1 MLKLSDTLKSKL
13 KDTVDMPIN
22 HDRTKDKSP
31 TPSLKNSP
39 KVQKK
44 HPISPL
50 DDRSFN
56 NKESNHENDTLP
68 SKQINTKIIYR
79 IRVTY
84 LNVQKIISLCMEKM
98 FWHHFQVNLRVI
110 FNISYIHSIII
121 TIVLYKVEKKIN
133 INIIICKYIVKT
145 S

>member
-1 MLKLSDTLKSKL
+1 LLKYSFPDNNTLKLSDTLKSKL

-22 HDRTKDKSP
+22 YDKTKDKSP

-68 SKQINTKIIYR
+68 SM
-79 IRVTY
+79 
-84 LNVQKIISLCMEKM
+84 L
-98 FWHHFQVNLRVI
+98 
-110 FNISYIHSIII
+110 
-121 TIVLYKVEKKIN
+121 IN
-133 INIIICKYIVKT
+133 IKILIRISITRYL
-145 S
+145 

>member
-1 MLKLSDTLKSKL
+1 L
-13 KDTVDMPIN
+13 KDAVDVPIN

-68 SKQINTKIIYR
+68 SNQIYIKLCLS
-79 IRVTY
+79 Y
-84 LNVQKIISLCMEKM
+84 LNI
-98 FWHHFQVNLRVI
+98 
-110 FNISYIHSIII
+110 
-121 TIVLYKVEKKIN
+121 
-133 INIIICKYIVKT
+133 
-145 S
+145 

>member
-68 SKQINTKIIYR
+68 SKQINTKIIFK
-79 IRVTY
+79 IRTTY
-84 LNVQKIISLCMEKM
+84 LYVGTEDDILVHGWDLLWKNVLALFFKRPWEVFLT
-98 FWHHFQVNLRVI
+98 FH
-110 FNISYIHSIII
+110 
-121 TIVLYKVEKKIN
+121 
-133 INIIICKYIVKT
+133 T
-145 S
+145 ST

>member
-13 KDTVDMPIN
+13 KDTVDIPVS

-56 NKESNHENDTLP
+56 NKDFNHENENSP
-68 SKQINTKIIYR
+68 SKC
-79 IRVTY
+79 
-84 LNVQKIISLCMEKM
+84 L
-98 FWHHFQVNLRVI
+98 
-110 FNISYIHSIII
+110 
-121 TIVLYKVEKKIN
+121 
-133 INIIICKYIVKT
+133 
-145 S
+145 

>member
-1 MLKLSDTLKSKL
+1 M

-44 HPISPL
+44 HPISSL

-56 NKESNHENDTLP
+56 NKESNNENDTLP
-68 SKQINTKIIYR
+68 SKQINLQIIFG
-79 IRVTY
+79 ISFTY
-84 LNVQKIISLCMEKM
+84 LYK
-98 FWHHFQVNLRVI
+98 
-110 FNISYIHSIII
+110 SYS
-121 TIVLYKVEKKIN
+121 
-133 INIIICKYIVKT
+133 

>member
-1 MLKLSDTLKSKL
+1 MLKLADTLKSKL
-13 KDTVDMPIN
+13 KDTVDTPIN
-22 HDRTKDKSP
+22 HDRTRDKSP

-68 SKQINTKIIYR
+68 SK
-79 IRVTY
+79 
-84 LNVQKIISLCMEKM
+84 L
-98 FWHHFQVNLRVI
+98 
-110 FNISYIHSIII
+110 
-121 TIVLYKVEKKIN
+121 IN
-133 INIIICKYIVKT
+133 IKSYLT
-145 S
+145 HH

>member
-1 MLKLSDTLKSKL
+1 
-13 KDTVDMPIN
+13 MPIN

-56 NKESNHENDTLP
+56 NKEFSHENDTLP
-68 SKQINTKIIYR
+68 SKQISTNIIFR
-79 IRVTY
+79 IRVTCLY
-84 LNVQKIISLCMEKM
+84 VQKMISSYMEGIFCRKM
-98 FWHHFQVNLRVI
+98 FWH
-110 FNISYIHSIII
+110 
-121 TIVLYKVEKKIN
+121 
-133 INIIICKYIVKT
+133 
-145 S
+145 

>member
-1 MLKLSDTLKSKL
+1 MKLSDTLKSKL
-13 KDTVDMPIN
+13 KDAADMPIN
-22 HDRTKDKSP
+22 HDKTKDKSP

-68 SKQINTKIIYR
+68 SKQINIKIILKINVTSYLLNYLLKIWWLSYR
-79 IRVTY
+79 LY
-84 LNVQKIISLCMEKM
+84 LKLYNMSIKIS
-98 FWHHFQVNLRVI
+98 WQ
-110 FNISYIHSIII
+110 ISY
-121 TIVLYKVEKKIN
+121 
-133 INIIICKYIVKT
+133 
-145 S
+145 

>member
-1 MLKLSDTLKSKL
+1 
-13 KDTVDMPIN
+13 MPIN

-68 SKQINTKIIYR
+68 SKQINTKIIFK
-79 IRVTY
+79 IRTTY
-84 LNVQKIISLCMEKM
+84 LYVGTEDDILVHGWDLLWKNVLALFFKCP
-98 FWHHFQVNLRVI
+98 
-110 FNISYIHSIII
+110 
-121 TIVLYKVEKKIN
+121 
-133 INIIICKYIVKT
+133 
-145 S
+145 

>member
-13 KDTVDMPIN
+13 KDAVEIPLN
-22 HDRTKDKSP
+22 HDRSKDKSP

-56 NKESNHENDTLP
+56 TKESNHENESSP
-68 SKQINTKIIYR
+68 SKY
-79 IRVTY
+79 
-84 LNVQKIISLCMEKM
+84 
-98 FWHHFQVNLRVI
+98 FQ
-110 FNISYIHSIII
+110 
-121 TIVLYKVEKKIN
+121 
-133 INIIICKYIVKT
+133 
-145 S
+145 

>member
-50 DDRSFN
+50 DDRSFS

-68 SKQINTKIIYR
+68 SKQINRKIIFR

-84 LNVQKIISLCMEKM
+84 VVYVQKMITWCMEGIYYRKM
-98 FWHHFQVNLRVI
+98 F
-110 FNISYIHSIII
+110 
-121 TIVLYKVEKKIN
+121 
-133 INIIICKYIVKT
+133 
-145 S
+145 